1 MKSIFF
7 NSIWFFFDK
16 VFKLIVGFAISV
28 MIVRYLGPKW
38 FGKYNYVNSI
48 IVLFGIFVSFGSEG
62 ILVKFL
68 VSEPDQ
74 KNEILSASFWFQTFF
89 GILSFLLSVLFLIF
103 LRNDSDLFQLLLIL
117 GIPLLFRSF
126 SVVKYV
132 YESNLE
138 IKKVVIIDNLIFFT
152 FSFIRV
158 ILIYFNSSF
167 NWIFVSFATEGII
180 SNISL
185 YLYYRLNHTSFLK
198 VRPKLDRIKSILK
211 GSFPILV
218 SGFAII
224 VYMKVDQIM
233 IGSMLGD
240 KQLGVYSVGVRLSEF
255 WYFIPIGIS
264 SSFFPH
270 LIALKKEISVQY
282 KKRFAILHSI
292 VFWMAL
298 LGACVTQFAADFV
311 ILKIYGYDYFNSS
324 LILKIHIWAS
334 LFVFLGVAGSNYYIL
349 ENLQKFTI
357 FKSFFGLLVNI
368 ILNYFWIPE
377 YGIVGA
383 AYATLISQ
391 FCANTLFLV
400 FFRSLHPLLFLQFGS
415 LLEIRFLNIKSIFR
429 NQVSVYHSND

>member
-7 NSIWFFFDK
+7 NLVWFFFDK

-28 MIVRYLGPKW
+28 MIVRYLGPEW

-62 ILVKFL
+62 ILVKL
-68 VSEPDQ
+68 IVSEPDQ
-74 KNEILSASFWFQTFF
+74 KNEILSASFWFHSIF
-89 GILSFLLSVLFLIF
+89 GLLSFLLSFLFLII
-103 LRNDSDLFQLLLIL
+103 LRNESDLFQLLLIL

-126 SVVKYV
+126 SIVRYV

-138 IKKVVIIDNLIFFT
+138 IKKVVIIDNLIYFT
-152 FSFIRV
+152 FSLIRV
-158 ILIYFNSSF
+158 ILIYFNYSF
-167 NWIFVSFATEGII
+167 SWIFISFATEGII
-180 SNISL
+180 SNFSL
-185 YLYYRLNHTSFLK
+185 FLYYRLKHSSFLN
-198 VRPKLDRIKSILK
+198 VRPKLDRVKSILRE
-211 GSFPILV
+211 SFPILL

-240 KQLGVYSVGVRLSEF
+240 EQLGIYSVGVRLSEF

-270 LIALKKEISVQY
+270 LISLKKELSIQY

-298 LGACVTQFAADFV
+298 LGACITQFAADFV
-311 ILKIYGYDYFNSS
+311 ILKIYGYDYLNSS
-324 LILKIHIWAS
+324 SVLKIHIWAS

-349 ENLQKFTI
+349 ENLQKLTI
-357 FKSFFGLLVNI
+357 LKSLFGLLVNI
-368 ILNYFWIPE
+368 ILNYLWIPE
-377 YGIVGA
+377 YGILGA

-400 FFRSLHPLLFLQFGS
+400 FFKSLHPLLFLQMGS
-415 LLEIRFLNIKSIFR
+415 ILFIRFLNLGNMIRK
-429 NQVSVYHSND
+429 QVSVYHSND

>member
-1 MKSIFF
+1 MKAIFF

-16 VFKLIVGFAISV
+16 VFKLIVGFTISV
-28 MIVRYLGPKW
+28 MIVRYLGPEW

-68 VSEPDQ
+68 VSEPEQ
-74 KNEILSASFWFQTFF
+74 KNEILSASFWFHSVF
-89 GILSFLLSVLFLIF
+89 GLLSFLLSFLFLQI
-103 LRNDSDLFQLLLIL
+103 LRNEADLFQLLMIL

-138 IKKVVIIDNLIFFT
+138 IKKVVIIDNLIFFS

-158 ILIYFNSSF
+158 LLVYLNLSF
-167 NWIFVSFATEGII
+167 NWIFVSFAAEGII
-180 SNISL
+180 ANLSL
-185 YLYYRLNHTSFLK
+185 FFYYRLHHPAFLNF
-198 VRPKLDRIKSILK
+198 RPKLETIKSILK
-211 GSFPILV
+211 ESFPILV

-240 KQLGVYSVGVRLSEF
+240 EQLGIYSVGVRLSEF

-270 LIALKKEISVQY
+270 LIALKKDLSIHY
-282 KKRFAILHSI
+282 KRRFAILHSI

-298 LGACVTQFAADFV
+298 LGACITQFAADYV
-311 ILKIYGYDYFNSS
+311 IVKIYGYDYFNSS
-324 LILKIHIWAS
+324 SVLKIHIWAS

-349 ENLQKFTI
+349 ENLQKLTI

-368 ILNYFWIPE
+368 ILNFFWIPE
-377 YGIVGA
+377 FGIVGA
-383 AYATLISQ
+383 AFATLISQ

-415 LLEIRFLNIKSIFR
+415 LLEIRFLNIKSIFKK
-429 NQVSVYHSND
+429 QVSVYQAND

>member
-1 MKSIFF
+1 MKSIFL

-16 VFKLIVGFAISV
+16 VFKLVVGFAISV
-28 MIVRYLGPKW
+28 MIVRYLGPEW

-48 IVLFGIFVSFGSEG
+48 IVLFSIFVTFGSEG

-74 KNEILSASFWFQTFF
+74 KNEILSASFWFHSVF
-89 GILSFLLSVLFLIF
+89 GLLSFLFSFLFLEI
-103 LRNDSDLFQLLLIL
+103 LRNEADLFQLLFIL

-138 IKKVVIIDNLIFFT
+138 IKKVVIIDNLTFFI

-158 ILIYFNSSF
+158 SFVYFNYSF
-167 NWIFVSFATEGII
+167 NWIFISFAIEGII
-180 SNISL
+180 TNISL
-185 YLYYRLNHTSFLK
+185 YFYYRFYHPSFLNL
-198 VRPKLDRIKSILK
+198 RPKFETIKSILK
-211 GSFPILV
+211 ESFPILV

-240 KQLGVYSVGVRLSEF
+240 EQLGIYSVGVRLSEF

-270 LIALKKEISVQY
+270 LIALKKELSDHY

-298 LGACVTQFAADFV
+298 LGACFTQFAADYV
-311 ILKIYGYDYFNSS
+311 IVNIYGYDYYNSS
-324 LILKIHIWAS
+324 SVLKIHIWAS

-349 ENLQKFTI
+349 ENLQKLTI
-357 FKSFFGLLVNI
+357 LKSFFGLFVNI
-368 ILNYFWIPE
+368 VLNYIWIPE

-383 AYATLISQ
+383 AFATLVSQ

-400 FFRSLHPLLFLQFGS
+400 FFKSLHPLLLLQLGS
-415 LLEIRFLNIKSIFR
+415 LFEIRFLNIRSIFR
-429 NQVSVYHSND
+429 KQVGVYHSND